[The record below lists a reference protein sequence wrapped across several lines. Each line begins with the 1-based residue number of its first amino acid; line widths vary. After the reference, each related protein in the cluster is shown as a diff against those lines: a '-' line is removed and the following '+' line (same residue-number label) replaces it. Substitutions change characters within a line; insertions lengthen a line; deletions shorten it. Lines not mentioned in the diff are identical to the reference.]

1 MFHDQ
6 SADLP
11 MPSSDAAYSLPIQ
24 LAAKL
29 RAGRRCSPAA
39 AAAASRRGT
48 HGTSMCVAPTA
59 TGSDSHKFSQLSLTQ
74 PSRYAALSSA
84 ASPSDHCS
92 RLTLC
97 SDPNEAVDIPA
108 LHALQPID
116 RAPGVSASLFHQ
128 SLFDESFSPQ
138 LSDHAVI
145 TQHTIRECLR
155 QHCFFLAAPI
165 SRMGLSLC
173 RGTSYQRRSSSA
185 PRQRLCS
192 RTSPGANAAACQT
205 VGCR

>member
-1 MFHDQ
+1 
-6 SADLP
+6 

-48 HGTSMCVAPTA
+48 HGTSMCATPTA
-59 TGSDSHKFSQLSLTQ
+59 TGSNSHKFSQLSLTQ

-92 RLTLC
+92 RLILC

-116 RAPGVSASLFHQ
+116 RAPGASASLFQ
-128 SLFDESFSPQ
+128 SARANFFSTKAFSPQ